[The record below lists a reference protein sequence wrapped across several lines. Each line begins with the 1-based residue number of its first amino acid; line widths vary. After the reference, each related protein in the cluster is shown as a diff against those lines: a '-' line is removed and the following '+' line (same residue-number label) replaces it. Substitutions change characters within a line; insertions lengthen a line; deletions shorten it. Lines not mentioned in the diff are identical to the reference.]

1 MNRSQVLCSVVLSV
15 LAVGSGCASSESA
28 SFQGYTSGAKA
39 PAAQPGAYG
48 GSAQMDLDMR
58 APAATGAP
66 RSEAAPSP
74 DARPG
79 LGTTWGESRRSV
91 ISTSPFERADQSS
104 PFATAAVFYNDENGA
119 RAMANASGFKRMSR
133 GEVPVGG
140 GVASVFLKDESGNF
154 LSGFEAGGKRFL
166 VGEAGSR
173 YSIIIQ
179 SHVPARMELVVSVD
193 GLDVMDGKDASFAK
207 RGYLIDPNSTI
218 EIDGFRQSMESVAA
232 FRFGSVAD
240 SYSNQKHGST
250 RNVGVIGVAAFNER
264 GTNPASWMIG
274 ADTSTRL
281 QADPFPGRFATPPR

>member
-1 MNRSQVLCSVVLSV
+1 MNRSQVLSSVVLSV
-15 LAVGSGCASSESA
+15 LAIGSGCASESA
-28 SFQGYTSGAKA
+28 SFQGYTSGSKA

-48 GSAQMDLDMR
+48 GYAQHDMDSS

-66 RSEAAPSP
+66 RSEAPSP
-74 DARPG
+74 EARPG

-119 RAMANASGFKRMSR
+119 RAMANATGFKRMSR

-154 LSGFEAGGKRFL
+154 LSGFEASGKKFL

-173 YSIIIQ
+173 YSIVIQ